1 MMLAPIIVI
10 VMAAA
15 FLFFS
20 IGGMVSDI
28 STGGSYQ
35 WDERALQSYAE
46 AEYDAIYTDM
56 ETYEDNIMI
65 LFLADSEGDYTYAYI
80 GWTGDNI
87 GADVDEL
94 FGNEYTALGRA
105 FSASIP
111 EMFENSLSKNLRSV
125 VQKMQT
131 EVLRIPDRFEDAPAA
146 EAVSPRFVNHSSF
159 RITDATVQGALDDF
173 YLETGIS
180 MSLVVAEMSDVFE
193 KGLSGDTIIM
203 LVAGIGLL
211 ALAVFLIVRAIK
223 AKKNGG
229 NGGNGENGG
238 DSQDGP
244 NVNGENDPRYNP
256 YNNMRF

>member
-1 MMLAPIIVI
+1 
-10 VMAAA
+10 
-15 FLFFS
+15 
-20 IGGMVSDI
+20 
-28 STGGSYQ
+28 
-35 WDERALQSYAE
+35 
-46 AEYDAIYTDM
+46 
-56 ETYEDNIMI
+56 
-65 LFLADSEGDYTYAYI
+65 
-80 GWTGDNI
+80 
-87 GADVDEL
+87 
-94 FGNEYTALGRA
+94 
-105 FSASIP
+105 
-111 EMFENSLSKNLRSV
+111 
-125 VQKMQT
+125 
-131 EVLRIPDRFEDAPAA
+131 
-146 EAVSPRFVNHSSF
+146 
-159 RITDATVQGALDDF
+159 
-173 YLETGIS
+173 